1 MKVCA
6 MNVRTALVA
15 SLFALSISASLPA
28 SAATAEKRAVS
39 DADSES
45 AVSQSAQPDDA
56 SIDRMTAHAMN
67 MMPID
72 RMFKTVIASNQAE
85 LESKLDAT
93 QYACLMR
100 ELSQDALTARKR
112 GEVQSFAKA
121 NPDAFASGLKLLD
134 DGAAELVAKAVES
147 SMNGAEPDMTKA
159 SGEATIAF
167 VTFAFDEQLA
177 DLRAITGFGDL
188 NDPEGS
194 GRATEKMMN
203 ALAADL
209 SKTCAIPAE
218 FFE

>member
-1 MKVCA
+1 
-6 MNVRTALVA
+6 MNVRIKLIA
-15 SLFALSISASLPA
+15 SLFALSISASSAA
-28 SAATAEKRAVS
+28 SAATAEKVAAD
-39 DADSES
+39 DADNES
-45 AVSQSAQPDDA
+45 SVSRSAPPDDA

-72 RMFKTVIASNQAE
+72 RMFQSVIASNQAE

-93 QYACLMR
+93 QYACMMR
-100 ELSQDALTARKR
+100 ELSHDALTARKR
-112 GEVQSFAKA
+112 GEIRGFAKA

-188 NDPEGS
+188 NDPDGS
-194 GRATEKMMN
+194 GRATEKMMG